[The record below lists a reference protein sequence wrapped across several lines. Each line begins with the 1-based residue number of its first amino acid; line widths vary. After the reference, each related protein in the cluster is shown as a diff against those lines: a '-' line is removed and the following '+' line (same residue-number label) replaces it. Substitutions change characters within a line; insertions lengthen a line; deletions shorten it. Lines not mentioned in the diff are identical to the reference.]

1 MRSFLVVGLESSC
14 TRHVSL
20 MVASNLGFNPGWG
33 GYEEVRDEKYYVVH
47 RSLPHGGRNN
57 FVSEGYWM
65 GFDTVVICT
74 RDMTCS
80 LKSKMVWH
88 QDDLRM
94 ARSEQ
99 ETGRK
104 VLSRMLVTH
113 PKTEIFSYESAF
125 LIGREYNEMFF
136 KKIGIPYDHHVETN
150 DINSKYFPK
159 IMF

>member
-1 MRSFLVVGLESSC
+1 M
-14 TRHVSL
+14 
-20 MVASNLGFNPGWG
+20 
-33 GYEEVRDEKYYVVH
+33 
-47 RSLPHGGRNN
+47 
-57 FVSEGYWM
+57 SEGYWM